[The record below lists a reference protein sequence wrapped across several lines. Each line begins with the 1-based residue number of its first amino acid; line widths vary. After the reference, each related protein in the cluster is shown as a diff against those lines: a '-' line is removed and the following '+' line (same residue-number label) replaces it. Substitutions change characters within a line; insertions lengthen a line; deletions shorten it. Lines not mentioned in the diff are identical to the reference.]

1 MMLISIC
8 DMDPFG
14 LTNAPMAF
22 AKHMNDVYREHL
34 DKCTIVFIDDILIY
48 SRSSE
53 QHVEHLRIG

>member
-1 MMLISIC
+1 MLISIC

-22 AKHMNDVYREHL
+22 TKHMNDVYREHF